1 MIFKLFNYN
10 QNVKSK
16 KYINFQGNMNNKNY
30 YLKNDLKSNIIT
42 LLVHKNRRIEMAKK
56 RKVKKSVLV
65 AISIVAFFII
75 YGLAFYAG
83 TYLDN
88 KDNPKVENKEEEEI
102 DDRPLMKQLNS
113 KKKIYMSNQ
122 EIENIKVDETYWDE
136 VKYELTKFSQVR
148 KSEKFTPI
156 YTGYSDDGVRF
167 STDLNLFRIYTVN
180 QEVYYKI
187 PVSEKTQFEKVLNG
201 SIYTSFDFVKK
212 YKTWKSVNVSY
223 NDQKKTIHKW
233 KYDDLAYKMSSK
245 RIVGKIQPEKN
256 KERSKYNFT
265 IDIQGDNYN
274 LKIETMGKDYVKISS
289 DKGEAYYE
297 VSIALYDYLR
307 ETIFKLPADS
317 DDSE

>member
-1 MIFKLFNYN
+1 
-10 QNVKSK
+10 
-16 KYINFQGNMNNKNY
+16 
-30 YLKNDLKSNIIT
+30 
-42 LLVHKNRRIEMAKK
+42 MAKK
-56 RKVKKSVLV
+56 RKIKKSVLV

-88 KDNPKVENKEEEEI
+88 KDKPKVESKEDEEI
-102 DDRPLMKQLNS
+102 DNRPLMKQLSS
-113 KKKIYMSNQ
+113 KKKIYMSN
-122 EIENIKVDETYWDE
+122 EEVENIKVDEIYWDE
-136 VKYELTKFSQVR
+136 VKYELTKFSKVR
-148 KSEKFTPI
+148 KSDKFTPI
-156 YTGYSDDGVRF
+156 YT
-167 STDLNLFRIYTVN
+167 VN
-180 QEVYYKI
+180 EEVYYKI
-187 PVSEKTQFEKVLNG
+187 PVSEKTRFEKVLSG

-212 YKTWKSVNVSY
+212 YKTWKNVSVSY

-265 IDIQGDNYN
+265 IDIHGDNYT

-297 VSIALYDYLR
+297 VSIALYEYLR
-307 ETIFKLPADS
+307 EEIFKLPSDS

>member
-1 MIFKLFNYN
+1 
-10 QNVKSK
+10 
-16 KYINFQGNMNNKNY
+16 
-30 YLKNDLKSNIIT
+30 
-42 LLVHKNRRIEMAKK
+42 MAKK
-56 RKVKKSVLV
+56 RKVKKGVIV

-75 YGLAFYAG
+75 YGFAFWAG

-88 KDNPKVENKEEEEI
+88 KDNPKVETKGDEEI
-102 DDRPLMKQLNS
+102 DERPLMKQLSS
-113 KKKIYMSNQ
+113 KKNIYMSN
-122 EIENIKVDETYWDE
+122 EDAENIKVDETYWEE
-136 VKYELTKFSQVR
+136 VKYELTKLSQVR
-148 KSEKFTPI
+148 KSDKFTPI

-187 PVSEKTQFEKVLNG
+187 PVSEKEQFEKVLNC

-212 YKTWKSVNVSY
+212 YKTWKSVNISY
-223 NDQKKTIHKW
+223 NDKNKTIHKW
-233 KYDDLAYKMSSK
+233 KYDDLAYKMSAK

-265 IDIQGDNYN
+265 IDIQGDNYT

-289 DKGEAYYE
+289 DKGKVYYE
-297 VSIALYDYLR
+297 VSIALYEYLR
-307 ETIFKLPADS
+307 DTIFKLPTDS

>member
-1 MIFKLFNYN
+1 
-10 QNVKSK
+10 
-16 KYINFQGNMNNKNY
+16 
-30 YLKNDLKSNIIT
+30 
-42 LLVHKNRRIEMAKK
+42 MAKK
-56 RKVKKSVLV
+56 RKIKKSVLV

-88 KDNPKVENKEEEEI
+88 KDKPKVESKEDEEI
-102 DDRPLMKQLNS
+102 DNRPLMKQLSS
-113 KKKIYMSNQ
+113 KKKIYMSN
-122 EIENIKVDETYWDE
+122 
-136 VKYELTKFSQVR
+136 
-148 KSEKFTPI
+148 
-156 YTGYSDDGVRF
+156 DDGVRF

-180 QEVYYKI
+180 EEVYYKI
-187 PVSEKTQFEKVLNG
+187 PVSEKTRFEKILSG

-212 YKTWKSVNVSY
+212 YKTWKNVSVSY

-265 IDIQGDNYN
+265 IDIQGDNYT

-297 VSIALYDYLR
+297 VSIALYEYLR
-307 ETIFKLPADS
+307 EEIFRLPVDS

>member
-1 MIFKLFNYN
+1 
-10 QNVKSK
+10 
-16 KYINFQGNMNNKNY
+16 
-30 YLKNDLKSNIIT
+30 
-42 LLVHKNRRIEMAKK
+42 MAKR

-65 AISIVAFFII
+65 AISIVSFFII
-75 YGLAFYAG
+75 YGVAFYLG

-88 KDNPKVENKEEEEI
+88 KDKPKVEVKEDESVDE
-102 DDRPLMKQLNS
+102 RPLMKQLSS
-113 KKKIYMSNQ
+113 KKKIYMSNG
-122 EIENIKVDETYWDE
+122 EIENIKVDETYWDD

-156 YTGYSDDGVRF
+156 YTGYSDDGIRF
-167 STDLNLFRIYTVN
+167 STDLSLFRIYTVN

-187 PVSEKTQFEKVLNG
+187 PVSEKTHFEKVLNG

-212 YKTWKSVNVSY
+212 YKTWKSVTISY
-223 NDQKKTIHKW
+223 NNQKKTIHKW

-265 IDIQGDNYN
+265 IDIQGDNYT
-274 LKIETMGKDYVKISS
+274 LKVETMGKDYVKISS
-289 DKGEAYYE
+289 NKGEAYYE

-307 ETIFKLPADS
+307 ETIFKLPAD
-317 DDSE
+317 DNDSE

>member
-1 MIFKLFNYN
+1 
-10 QNVKSK
+10 
-16 KYINFQGNMNNKNY
+16 
-30 YLKNDLKSNIIT
+30 
-42 LLVHKNRRIEMAKK
+42 MAKK

-212 YKTWKSVNVSY
+212 YKTWKSVNISY

>member
-1 MIFKLFNYN
+1 M
-10 QNVKSK
+10 S
-16 KYINFQGNMNNKNY
+16 
-30 YLKNDLKSNIIT
+30 
-42 LLVHKNRRIEMAKK
+42 K
-56 RKVKKSVLV
+56 RKVKRS
-65 AISIVAFFII
+65 AIFIIGIISFFII
-75 YGLAFYAG
+75 YFISFKAFSGLGHKEGSKPVSTEEKVDSRSLLSQFKSK
-83 TYLDN
+83 N
-88 KDNPKVENKEEEEI
+88 KIYISDGNVSNVRMEDEKVEEFRYSFNEFSKIRTPDSYKPVYEGYT
-102 DDRPLMKQLNS
+102 DDD
-113 KKKIYMSNQ
+113 I
-122 EIENIKVDETYWDE
+122 
-136 VKYELTKFSQVR
+136 
-148 KSEKFTPI
+148 
-156 YTGYSDDGVRF
+156 RF

-180 QEVYYKI
+180 EEVYYKI
-187 PVSEKTQFEKVLNG
+187 PVSEKTRFEKVLSG

-212 YKTWKSVNVSY
+212 YKTWKNVSVSY

>member
-1 MIFKLFNYN
+1 M
-10 QNVKSK
+10 
-16 KYINFQGNMNNKNY
+16 
-30 YLKNDLKSNIIT
+30 
-42 LLVHKNRRIEMAKK
+42 
-56 RKVKKSVLV
+56 

-88 KDNPKVENKEEEEI
+88 KDKPKLESKEDEEI
-102 DDRPLMKQLNS
+102 DNRPLMKQLSS
-113 KKKIYMSNQ
+113 KKKIYMSN
-122 EIENIKVDETYWDE
+122 EEVENIKVDEIYWDE
-136 VKYELTKFSQVR
+136 VKYELTKFSKVR
-148 KSEKFTPI
+148 KSDKFTPI

-180 QEVYYKI
+180 EEVYYKI
-187 PVSEKTQFEKVLNG
+187 PVSEKTRFEKVLSG

-212 YKTWKSVNVSY
+212 YKTWKNVSVSY

-233 KYDDLAYKMSSK
+233 KYDDL
-245 RIVGKIQPEKN
+245 
-256 KERSKYNFT
+256 SKYNFT
-265 IDIQGDNYN
+265 IDIQGDNYT

-297 VSIALYDYLR
+297 VSIALYEYLR
-307 ETIFKLPADS
+307 EEIFKLPSDS

>member
-1 MIFKLFNYN
+1 
-10 QNVKSK
+10 
-16 KYINFQGNMNNKNY
+16 
-30 YLKNDLKSNIIT
+30 
-42 LLVHKNRRIEMAKK
+42 MAKK
-56 RKVKKSVLV
+56 RKIKKSVLV

-88 KDNPKVENKEEEEI
+88 KDKPKVESKEDEEL
-102 DDRPLMKQLNS
+102 DNRPLMKQLSS
-113 KKKIYMSNQ
+113 KKKIYMSN
-122 EIENIKVDETYWDE
+122 EEVENIKVDEIYWDE
-136 VKYELTKFSQVR
+136 VKYELTKFSKVR
-148 KSEKFTPI
+148 KSDKFTPI

-180 QEVYYKI
+180 EEVYYKI
-187 PVSEKTQFEKVLNG
+187 PVSEKTRFEKVLSG

-212 YKTWKSVNVSY
+212 YKTWKNVSVSY

-265 IDIQGDNYN
+265 IDIQGDNYT

-297 VSIALYDYLR
+297 VSIALYEYLR
-307 ETIFKLPADS
+307 EEIFKLPVDS

>member
-1 MIFKLFNYN
+1 M
-10 QNVKSK
+10 V
-16 KYINFQGNMNNKNY
+16 
-30 YLKNDLKSNIIT
+30 
-42 LLVHKNRRIEMAKK
+42 KK
-56 RKVKKSVLV
+56 RKIKKSVLV

-88 KDNPKVENKEEEEI
+88 KDKPKVESKEDEEI
-102 DDRPLMKQLNS
+102 DNRPLMKQLSS
-113 KKKIYMSNQ
+113 KKKIYMSN
-122 EIENIKVDETYWDE
+122 EEVENIKVDEIYWDE
-136 VKYELTKFSQVR
+136 VKYELTKFSKVR
-148 KSEKFTPI
+148 KS
-156 YTGYSDDGVRF
+156 
-167 STDLNLFRIYTVN
+167 DLNLFRIYTVN
-180 QEVYYKI
+180 EEVYYKI
-187 PVSEKTQFEKVLNG
+187 PVSEKTRFEKVLSG

-212 YKTWKSVNVSY
+212 YKTWKNVSVSY

-265 IDIQGDNYN
+265 IDIQGDNYT

-297 VSIALYDYLR
+297 VSIALYEYLR
-307 ETIFKLPADS
+307 EEIFRLPVDS